1 MKNLAFF
8 LINIFTL
15 AGFAQQ
21 TPSHN
26 DAAFES
32 MVEAEMKA
40 AYRTSNFR
48 ANLNTGNY
56 DVGHTTLELTV
67 DPEEQYISG
76 IITTVFTAKSA
87 MATLTFDLA
96 HNLDV
101 TAVTLNGGNV
111 NFSQNSNDELVINL
125 GTTLQAG
132 QQATVAV
139 RYNGAPSDEQD
150 AFILNTHSGRPILA
164 TLSEPYGAKEWW
176 PCKQDLIDKIE
187 GLDVYIT
194 APSQYVAV
202 SNGLEVGQT
211 TTGGNKTT
219 HFRHNYP
226 IPAYLVAIA
235 VTNYTVYT
243 QNYTSAMSNFPVVNY
258 LYPESS
264 AQNQPSLSQTLDIMN
279 FYESTFEA
287 YPFNAEKYGHAQ
299 WNQGGGMEHTTVSF
313 MGSFGRELIAHELA
327 HQWFGDKIT
336 CGSWKDI
343 WLNEGFATYL
353 SGLVVENQDGASGFR
368 SWRAQKITSV
378 VSSPNGAVYLTDTD
392 TISDSRIFSS
402 RLTYNKGAMVL
413 HMLRYKLGDTAFYQG
428 IKNYLAD
435 SNLAY
440 AYAKTPDFQ
449 QHMEV
454 ASGVNLA
461 EFFNDWVYNQ
471 GYPIYN
477 VVVNGSG
484 NGNTSVTI
492 SQTQSDPSVSFFEMP
507 VPVRFYGTN
516 GETHEVIL
524 NNTYNGQQFSVP
536 VNFTIDTVEVNA
548 DYHIISAENTAV
560 LGTAAALAKNN
571 VSLYPNPANSLLN
584 LQLPEGITVTHAVF
598 YNALGQKVLETNSD
612 TQWNVGALIPGV
624 HFIKLET
631 SAGNVQLKFVK
642 G

>member
-1 MKNLAFF
+1 MKNLTFF
-8 LINIFTL
+8 LINIVTL
-15 AGFAQQ
+15 AAFAQQ
-21 TPSHN
+21 TQSHN
-26 DAAFES
+26 DTAFEN
-32 MVEAEMKA
+32 MAEAEMKA

-76 IITTVFTAKSA
+76 IITTAFTAKSVL
-87 MATLTFDLA
+87 TTITFDLA
-96 HNLDV
+96 DNLDV
-101 TAVTLNGGNV
+101 TAVTLNGATV
-111 NFSQNSNDELVINL
+111 NFTQNSNDELVINL
-125 GTTLQAG
+125 GTTLQTG
-132 QQATVAV
+132 QQATVVV

-150 AFILNTHSGRPILA
+150 AFVLNSHSGRPILA

-202 SNGLEVGQT
+202 SNGLEIGQT

-219 HFRHNYP
+219 HFKHNYP

-264 AQNQPSLSQTLDIMN
+264 AQNEPLLSQTLDIMN
-279 FYESTFEA
+279 FYENTFEA
-287 YPFNAEKYGHAQ
+287 YPFSAEKYGHAQ

-368 SWRAQKITSV
+368 AWRAQKIASV
-378 VSSPNGAVYLTDTD
+378 VSSPNGAVYLTDND

-435 SNLAY
+435 NTLAY
-440 AYAKTPDFQ
+440 AYAKTPDFK
-449 QHMEV
+449 QHMET
-454 ASGVNLA
+454 ASGTNLT
-461 EFFNDWVYNQ
+461 EFFNDWIYNQ
-471 GYPIYN
+471 GYPTYT

-484 NGNTSVTI
+484 NGTTLVTI

-507 VPVRFYGTN
+507 VPVRFHGTN
-516 GETHEVIL
+516 GEEYEAIL
-524 NNTYNGQQFSVP
+524 DNTFNNQQFTVP
-536 VNFTIDTVEVNA
+536 VSFIIDTVEVNA
-548 DYHIISAENTAV
+548 DYHIISADNAAV
-560 LGTAAALAKNN
+560 LSTATPLAQNSI
-571 VSLYPNPANSLLN
+571 SLYPNPANSLLK
-584 LQLPEGITVTHAVF
+584 LQLPNSIIVNHAVI
-598 YNALGQKVLETNSD
+598 YNALGQKILESNND
-612 TQWNVGALIPGV
+612 TQWNVSALSTGI